1 MATAPPAITA
11 STEGATL
18 RLRMSGAWL
27 VGDAENLERAIGN
40 VARVDEAIH
49 RVEID
54 LAEVSR
60 IDTAGIWL
68 VHRTA
73 REVARAGIEVAYSGL
88 DESKRILLKEVERN
102 DRPRPPPP
110 YRPPAVERIVTDTG
124 REVIESWRDL
134 VGLLDLVGRIASI
147 LAGYL
152 VRPWRMR
159 FTSVVYHLEHMALRA
174 VPIIVLI
181 TFLIGAI
188 IEQQGAFQLRAF
200 GAEIMSIDLAG
211 ILILREIG
219 VLITAIMVA
228 GRSGSAITA
237 ELGSM
242 KMREEVDAMRTLALD
257 PIEVLVVPRIMALV
271 IALPLLTFIAD
282 ISALTGAAIVA
293 WVYIDVSPASFI
305 DYLRT
310 AVGMNT
316 FLVGLIKAPFM
327 AVVIGMIACM
337 EGLKVGG
344 SAESLG
350 RHTTSAVVKSIF
362 AVIVLDGIFAMLFA
376 AIDY

>member
-1 MATAPPAITA
+1 MAAQPAITA
-11 STEGATL
+11 SSEGAVL
-18 RLRMSGAWL
+18 RLRVAGAWL
-27 VGDAENLERAIGN
+27 VGDAEKLDRAIRN
-40 VARVDEAIH
+40 VAQVDGTIR

-54 LAEVSR
+54 LSEVSR
-60 IDTAGIWL
+60 IDTAGVWL

-73 REVARAGIEVAYSGL
+73 RDFKKSGIEVVYTGL
-88 DESKRILLKEVERN
+88 DAEAHTLLEEIERN
-102 DRPRPPPP
+102 DRPLQPPRR
-110 YRPPAVERIVTDTG
+110 RPPAWERIIVDTG
-124 REVIESWRDL
+124 QEVLEAGRDFVALVDL
-134 VGLLDLVGRIASI
+134 VGKVMATLGGHV
-147 LAGYL
+147 
-152 VRPWRMR
+152 VRPSRLR
-159 FTSVVYHLEHMALRA
+159 VTSVVYHLEHMALRA
-174 VPIIVLI
+174 VPIVALI

-188 IEQQGAFQLRAF
+188 IEQQGAYQLRAF

-257 PIEVLVVPRIMALV
+257 PVEVLVVPRILALV
-271 IALPLLTFIAD
+271 IALPLLTFIAN
-282 ISALTGAAIVA
+282 ISALTGAALVA
-293 WVYIDVSPASFI
+293 WVYIDVSPATFV

-327 AVVIGMIACM
+327 ALVIGMIACL

-362 AVIVLDGIFAMLFA
+362 MVIVLDGIFAMLFA